1 MKKINQLSKK
11 IIEQIAAG
19 EVIHNP
25 ASVIKELVENA
36 IDAQAENIRIN
47 LENSGFNNITVID
60 DGTGISKEDLPLAI
74 AAHCTSKLESLED
87 LNQIKNLGFRGEALS
102 SIDQVSKILIKSRP
116 KEIAEDLGWQI
127 KNKNL
132 EKIGMSFGTVIE
144 VSELFYNTPA
154 RKKFLKS
161 KNIELRR
168 IVELLEAF
176 ALAHPQVSFSLKN
189 NQREILKFK
198 KEKIEKRIENV
209 LGEDFSR
216 KLIPLKIEKEHFK
229 ISGFI
234 FHPQLA
240 REQQKK
246 QFIFVN
252 KRNIKNKK
260 IRATVKKSFSTL
272 ITKSAQP
279 AFILFIEVPE
289 NNIDVNIHPQKTEIK
304 FLESQKIYDAIFE
317 ASQIALSKNKL
328 IYKSE
333 DNKYLY
339 PQELPSVSKKL
350 HLADHLNMEATS
362 QFLKENSQAWLPKKD
377 LNDLEILQLKEL
389 YLLYETNEGLMI
401 VDQHAAHERILYE
414 QYLTEFKAKKNFQKI
429 KLDKKL
435 KINLSSTSK
444 VMISNYK
451 KELAELSFE
460 FLEEK
465 NQIYLKTIPKIL
477 SGRTDLR
484 EIVEETILELE
495 NDDSPNLLDE
505 LTLRVIFY
513 LACRS
518 AIKANEYL
526 TPKER
531 KNLIEKLAK
540 CQNPYTCPHGRP
552 TQILI
557 HPKNL
562 EKMFHRI

>member
-289 NNIDVNIHPQKTEIK
+289 NNI
-304 FLESQKIYDAIFE
+304 F
-317 ASQIALSKNKL
+317 
-328 IYKSE
+328 
-333 DNKYLY
+333 
-339 PQELPSVSKKL
+339 
-350 HLADHLNMEATS
+350 
-362 QFLKENSQAWLPKKD
+362 
-377 LNDLEILQLKEL
+377 
-389 YLLYETNEGLMI
+389 
-401 VDQHAAHERILYE
+401 
-414 QYLTEFKAKKNFQKI
+414 
-429 KLDKKL
+429 
-435 KINLSSTSK
+435 
-444 VMISNYK
+444 
-451 KELAELSFE
+451 
-460 FLEEK
+460 
-465 NQIYLKTIPKIL
+465 
-477 SGRTDLR
+477 
-484 EIVEETILELE
+484 
-495 NDDSPNLLDE
+495 
-505 LTLRVIFY
+505 
-513 LACRS
+513 
-518 AIKANEYL
+518 
-526 TPKER
+526 R
-531 KNLIEKLAK
+531 K
-540 CQNPYTCPHGRP
+540 
-552 TQILI
+552 
-557 HPKNL
+557 PKN
-562 EKMFHRI
+562 I

>member
-1 MKKINQLSKK
+1 
-11 IIEQIAAG
+11 
-19 EVIHNP
+19 
-25 ASVIKELVENA
+25 
-36 IDAQAENIRIN
+36 
-47 LENSGFNNITVID
+47 
-60 DGTGISKEDLPLAI
+60 
-74 AAHCTSKLESLED
+74 
-87 LNQIKNLGFRGEALS
+87 
-102 SIDQVSKILIKSRP
+102 
-116 KEIAEDLGWQI
+116 
-127 KNKNL
+127 
-132 EKIGMSFGTVIE
+132 
-144 VSELFYNTPA
+144 
-154 RKKFLKS
+154 
-161 KNIELRR
+161 
-168 IVELLEAF
+168 
-176 ALAHPQVSFSLKN
+176 
-189 NQREILKFK
+189 
-198 KEKIEKRIENV
+198 
-209 LGEDFSR
+209 
-216 KLIPLKIEKEHFK
+216 
-229 ISGFI
+229 
-234 FHPQLA
+234 
-240 REQQKK
+240 
-246 QFIFVN
+246 
-252 KRNIKNKK
+252 
-260 IRATVKKSFSTL
+260 
-272 ITKSAQP
+272 
-279 AFILFIEVPE
+279 
-289 NNIDVNIHPQKTEIK
+289 
-304 FLESQKIYDAIFE
+304 
-317 ASQIALSKNKL
+317 
-328 IYKSE
+328 
-333 DNKYLY
+333 
-339 PQELPSVSKKL
+339 
-350 HLADHLNMEATS
+350 MEATS